1 MRKFLFS
8 CFFLLSTFALFAQ
21 EDLPTDYLTKEFH
34 AGRRAALR
42 AKMPD
47 KSVVVVMASPTRT
60 FANDVEYLFH
70 QNPDLYYFTGY
81 KEPHSMLLVF
91 KEKQTGADGS
101 TFDELLVVQ
110 KRNAQAEQWTG
121 RRLGVEGVQK
131 KLGIVMAI
139 NGEDFKKLTID
150 FTTFNKII
158 FDRIPTDIPVSAG
171 KGADFASLV
180 QQFKEKAAIPAD
192 YSKEPRYDNKLY

>member
-8 CFFLLSTFALFAQ
+8 CFFLLSIFALFAQ

-47 KSVVVVMASPTRT
+47 KSVVIVLASPTRT

-91 KEKQTGADGS
+91 KEKQTG
-101 TFDELLVVQ
+101 
-110 KRNAQAEQWTG
+110 
-121 RRLGVEGVQK
+121 RRWQH
-131 KLGIVMAI
+131 I
-139 NGEDFKKLTID
+139 
-150 FTTFNKII
+150 
-158 FDRIPTDIPVSAG
+158 R
-171 KGADFASLV
+171 
-180 QQFKEKAAIPAD
+180 
-192 YSKEPRYDNKLY
+192 